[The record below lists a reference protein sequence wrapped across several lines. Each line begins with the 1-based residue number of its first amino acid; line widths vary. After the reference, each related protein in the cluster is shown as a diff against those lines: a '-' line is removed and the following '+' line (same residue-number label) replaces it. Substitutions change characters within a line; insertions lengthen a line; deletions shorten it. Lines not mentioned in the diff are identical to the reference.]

1 MIRPRPPK
9 VATGARLTADL
20 VNGII
25 NRTEYAADLLRQHK
39 LIAGTEMYIEPHYD
53 GTRVS
58 YLQPVGGGTTP
69 AQPVSPAYRVVGTA
83 TVGGLTKGFLYNGST
98 FTDIIYPGG
107 SETVAYDVDG
117 SNVVGSTSVSGITK
131 GFLYNGS
138 TFTDIIY
145 PGADFYTIPFGIS
158 GSNISGEAAK
168 SRPSAFT
175 RGFLYNGSSFT
186 DIMYPGQSITQARKI
201 DGSNIVGTSNG
212 IPFLYNGSTFIQI
225 TNPYGFQPFGIDGPN
240 IVGSATSGGV
250 NRGMLYNGSTFTDII
265 YPGAS
270 STNVFGV
277 SGSNIVGAAT
287 VGGITKGFLYNGS
300 TFTDI
305 IYPGA
310 SGTSAYGIG

>member
-1 MIRPRPPK
+1 MIAVPRIPE
-9 VATGARLTADL
+9 VRDGQILSTNL
-20 VNGII
+20 VNHII
-25 NRTEYAADLLRQHK
+25 RRTEYAAGLLAEYK
-39 LIAGTEMYIEPHYD
+39 MIAGDSISLEQQFD
-53 GTRVS
+53 GTRVNAE
-58 YLQPVGGGTTP
+58 LVE
-69 AQPVSPAYRVVGTA
+69 AAKFNIVGTA
-83 TVGGLTKGFLYNGST
+83 TVGGVNIGFLYNGST

-107 SETVAYDVDG
+107 SGTVAYDIDG
-117 SNVVGSTSVSGITK
+117 SNVVGNTSVSGISK

-145 PGADFYTIPFGIS
+145 PGADFYTISVGIS

-168 SRPSAFT
+168 RSPNGFT

-201 DGSNIVGTSNG
+201 DGSNIVGTSNA
-212 IPFLYNGSTFIQI
+212 IPFLYNGSTFTQI
-225 TNPYGFQPFGIDGPN
+225 TNPFGFQPFGIDGPN
-240 IVGSATSGGV
+240 IVGFATSGGV

-287 VGGITKGFLYNGS
+287 VGGTVKGFLYNGL

-310 SGTSAYGIG
+310 TSTQAIGIG